1 MIPTDT
7 LIGQYIQ
14 RLVLVVARYLIPAIT
29 FTYVAGEFAG
39 RFYFKRVCPAYVKHV
54 APALK
59 YAFTLN

>member
-7 LIGQYIQ
+7 VVGQYIQ
-14 RLVLVVARYLIPAIT
+14 RLVLMVARYLIPAIT
-29 FTYVAGEFAG
+29 FTYVAGEFTG
-39 RFYFKRVCPAYVKHV
+39 RFYFKKVRPAYRRYV

>member
-7 LIGQYIQ
+7 LVGQFIQ
-14 RLVLVVARYLIPAIT
+14 RYVLMLARYILPAVAA
-29 FTYVAGEFAG
+29 TYVAGELAG
-39 RFYFKRVCPAYVKHV
+39 RFYFKRVRLAYAKHV

>member
-7 LIGQYIQ
+7 LVGQYIQ
-14 RLVLVVARYLIPAIT
+14 RFVLMLAHYLVPAIAA
-29 FTYVAGEFAG
+29 TYVAGEFTG
-39 RFYFKRVCPAYVKHV
+39 RFYFKGVRPAYRRYV

>member
-7 LIGQYIQ
+7 LVGQYIQ
-14 RLVLVVARYLIPAIT
+14 RLVLAVTRYLIPAIT
-29 FTYVAGEFAG
+29 VTYVAGEFAG
-39 RFYFKRVCPAYVKHV
+39 RFYFKRALPAYRRYV